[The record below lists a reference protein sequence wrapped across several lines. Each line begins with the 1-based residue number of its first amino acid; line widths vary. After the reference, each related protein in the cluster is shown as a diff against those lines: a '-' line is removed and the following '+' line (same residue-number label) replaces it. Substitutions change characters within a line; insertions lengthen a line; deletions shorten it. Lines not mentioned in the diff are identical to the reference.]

1 MNLPADVVKILPWAS
16 VSIGPTGAMPQDFWK
31 KIDTAASTVVNS
43 LVVVGQMIYKG
54 LVALGTF
61 LVNLA
66 EAIVDW
72 GMKALGAVW
81 NTIVAVAQ
89 KAGEVLG

>member
-1 MNLPADVVKILPWAS
+1 MCATDPACL
-16 VSIGPTGAMPQDFWK
+16 
-31 KIDTAASTVVNS
+31 
-43 LVVVGQMIYKG
+43 GQMIYKG

-72 GMKALGAVW
+72 GMKALGAIWEKV
-81 NTIVAVAQ
+81 VAVAQ
-89 KAGEVLG
+89 AAKAADVRSTRRPIRPRPPSTAPG